1 MYQSKAIFFLKAQL
15 NLILQVYFAC
25 DTLNTEL
32 GVELQNFYLSI
43 WVLPPL
49 ASTSEWAEAG
59 KGRDNSWNLESDRC
73 RGHQPSLCGKKKKQL
88 SGKPPAEINA
98 LLYMFQSR
106 FQIPFSCFYGFAS
119 IPVPIVTCLRGNSC
133 VILAEA
139 DDWKQPQEQLASAK
153 RTRSGQVISEPT
165 SRSWST
171 SNPLC

>member
-1 MYQSKAIFFLKAQL
+1 MWYFKYRTWSRTSELLLK
-15 NLILQVYFAC
+15 
-25 DTLNTEL
+25 
-32 GVELQNFYLSI
+32 YLST
-43 WVLPPL
+43 
-49 ASTSEWAEAG
+49 STSGLDERMSG
-59 KGRDNSWNLESDRC
+59 GREGSRQLVKPRVGQMQRSPAVTLR
-73 RGHQPSLCGKKKKQL
+73 KKKKKL